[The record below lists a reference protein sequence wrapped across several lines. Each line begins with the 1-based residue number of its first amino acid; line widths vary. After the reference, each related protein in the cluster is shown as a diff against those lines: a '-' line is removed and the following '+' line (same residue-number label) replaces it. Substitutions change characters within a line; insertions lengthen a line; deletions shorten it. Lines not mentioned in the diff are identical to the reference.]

1 MLQMSTKKSAVVTPE
16 ILKTPTGGI
25 QVESF
30 GNRDSGYLPVSV
42 ISGIKDFD
50 DLISDLSLPNI
61 RPIIRSDLIENN
73 WSIPMKFTTLI
84 AAAALATASTAATAQ
99 NVTTATGDVVMV
111 EKNQSLALAG
121 LGAVPAAGLA
131 AIGLL
136 TVAVLVTA
144 VESESDTPN

>member
-1 MLQMSTKKSAVVTPE
+1 
-16 ILKTPTGGI
+16 
-25 QVESF
+25 
-30 GNRDSGYLPVSV
+30 
-42 ISGIKDFD
+42 
-50 DLISDLSLPNI
+50 
-61 RPIIRSDLIENN
+61 
-73 WSIPMKFTTLI
+73 MKFTTLI